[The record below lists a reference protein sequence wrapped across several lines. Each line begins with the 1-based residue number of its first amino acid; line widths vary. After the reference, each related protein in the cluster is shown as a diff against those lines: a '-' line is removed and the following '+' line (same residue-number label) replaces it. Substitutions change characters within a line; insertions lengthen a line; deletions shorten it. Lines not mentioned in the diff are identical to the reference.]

1 MYILFAII
9 GLSCGVITAGGI
21 FGLIT
26 KLRLLTRF
34 ADVSETKEHLMTY
47 ENAILWG
54 ATLGNIVYL
63 FPISLDLPY
72 ANAIFIL
79 LMLFC
84 GIFVGCL
91 GMALAEALN
100 VTAVFSRRIQ
110 LNSHLG
116 IIILAASIGK
126 FLGSLFYFFVT

>member
-9 GLSCGVITAGGI
+9 GLSCGIITAGGI

-26 KLRLLTRF
+26 KLRLLTTF
-34 ADVSETKEHLMTY
+34 ADVSDTKQHLMTY

-54 ATLGNIVYL
+54 ATLGNIIYL
-63 FPISLDLPY
+63 FPISINLPY
-72 ANAIFIL
+72 ANVLFIIII
-79 LMLFC
+79 LFC

-100 VTAVFSRRIQ
+100 VTAVFSRRMQ

-116 IIILAASIGK
+116 VILLVASIGK
-126 FLGSLFYFFVT
+126 LLGSLFYFFVT